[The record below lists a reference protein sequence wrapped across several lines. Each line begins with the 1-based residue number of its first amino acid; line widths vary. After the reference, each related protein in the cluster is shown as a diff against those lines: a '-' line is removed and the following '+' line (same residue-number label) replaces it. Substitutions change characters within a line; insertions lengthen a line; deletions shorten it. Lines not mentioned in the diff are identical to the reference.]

1 MTQQEFDYQMK
12 LWSGEQGAASRP
24 ILDAQMEI
32 NRKRLEIKA
41 EIATLNARFNLLG
54 AQWHELEQKRK
65 DINRRY
71 HEIKHQFVLEHPKE
85 ETQRDSE
92 LARHAGEQAKADA
105 DAQEIDNK

>member
-1 MTQQEFDYQMK
+1 MTQQEFDYQME
-12 LWSGEQGAASRP
+12 LWNGEQGAAIRP

-41 EIATLNARFNLLG
+41 EISTLNARFNLLG

-71 HEIKHQFVLEHPKE
+71 HEIKHQFILEHPKE

-92 LARHAGEQAKADA
+92 LARQA
-105 DAQEIDNK
+105 